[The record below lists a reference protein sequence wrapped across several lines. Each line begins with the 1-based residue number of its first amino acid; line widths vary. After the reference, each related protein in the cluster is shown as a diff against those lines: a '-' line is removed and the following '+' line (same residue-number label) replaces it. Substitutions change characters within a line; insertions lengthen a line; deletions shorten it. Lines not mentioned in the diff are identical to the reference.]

1 LNRLSKI
8 ILIGCG
14 FLIALRA
21 IASFFPEE
29 RLWGVNLLYYLP
41 FVFRWILLI
50 LGFLILFPHIN
61 KAVGNFLT
69 DFSRRITD
77 KFRKLNRYYKY
88 TFLSLIGGIFFW
100 AFRVKTFLL
109 GDSFLRAR
117 EINLG
122 AKLSF
127 TEPLD
132 FFLHVNVAKLFGWDA
147 FQTYAATSIAA
158 GVVFVFFILLVR
170 DLMSKDSGERFIVF
184 SIFFTMGANQL
195 FFGYVESYTL
205 VYVAMIAYILFSW
218 GYIKKNNGLILPIL
232 SFFLAVSLHLFAIT
246 LFPSL
251 LYLIFSEGSK
261 KTESK
266 NETGTETERR
276 KDRLVKYLISLG
288 IIVLVGIGLFLL
300 QNFNPEKKGLGY
312 YLIYPLGKGESFYSI
327 FSSSHLLDL
336 INHQLLVSPVGMLIL
351 LTSILVFRKKID
363 YKDRMIRFL
372 LWLSIFSLAFAFFID
387 PKLGYPRDWDMFAF
401 SALGYTF
408 LGVHIFLKS
417 WREAK
422 MGNLRYVTISLL
434 FTSLISTVPW
444 IYVNASEKKSVE
456 RFEYLL
462 DLDEIRSAYG
472 RENLAMYY
480 NQRGDSQKE
489 IKQWEKAIKLTG
501 SARYITNLALVYY
514 NQKNYDLALKE
525 LERSVKIDSTFDFTH
540 FCLGEIF
547 VKAGKYEEAIAEYR
561 KAIKFRSTITQYYD
575 NLGALLA
582 NLKRYQEAVLVFEQ
596 GLEANP
602 GYPSIY
608 RNLGYTYYNLNDFSQ
623 AEKYL
628 ELYLQYAP
636 KAEDAS
642 EVQEVLRGVKSR
654 E

>member
-1 LNRLSKI
+1 MNRINKVT
-8 ILIGCG
+8 LIGCG
-14 FLIALRA
+14 FLIALHA
-21 IASFFPEE
+21 IASFFPQP

-41 FVFRWILLI
+41 FVFRWILVI
-50 LGFLILFPHIN
+50 LSILILFPHIN
-61 KAVGNFLT
+61 RAIGNFLT
-69 DFSRRITD
+69 DFSRRLTD
-77 KFRKLNRYYKY
+77 RFKKINRYYKY
-88 TFLSLIGGIFFW
+88 VFLSLIGGIFFW

-132 FFLHVNVAKLFGWDA
+132 FLLHVNVAKLFGWDA
-147 FQTYAATSIAA
+147 FQTYAATSIVA
-158 GVVFVFFILLVR
+158 GGVFVFFILLVR
-170 DLMSKDSGERFIVF
+170 DLVGKDNQERFFVF
-184 SIFFTMGANQL
+184 SIFITMGANQL

-205 VYVAMIAYILFSW
+205 VYVAMIAYILFSL

-232 SFFLAVSLHLFAIT
+232 SFFLSVSLHLFAIT
-246 LFPSL
+246 LLPSL
-251 LYLIFSEGSK
+251 LYLIFSEGPK
-261 KTESK
+261 KTE
-266 NETGTETERR
+266 TETETEKR

-288 IIVLVGIGLFLL
+288 IIVLVGIGLSLL

-312 YLIYPLGKGESFYSI
+312 YLIHPLGKGESSYSV
-327 FSSSHLLDL
+327 FSFSHILDL

-351 LTSILVFRKKID
+351 LTSVLVFPKKID
-363 YKDRMIRFL
+363 HKDRVIRFL
-372 LWLSIFSLAFAFFID
+372 LWLSVFGLTFAFFID

-422 MGNLRYVTISLL
+422 MGSLRYVTISLL
-434 FTSLISTVPW
+434 FTSLISAVPW

-514 NQKNYDLALKE
+514 NQQNYDLALKE
-525 LERSVKIDSTFDFTH
+525 LERSVKVDSTFDFTH
-540 FCLGEIF
+540 FCLAEIF
-547 VKAGKYEEAIAEYR
+547 TKEGRYDEAIAEYR

-596 GLEANP
+596 GLKANP

-628 ELYLQYAP
+628 QLYLQHAP

-642 EVQEVLRGVKSR
+642 EVQQVLTKVKSR